1 MIYRRFGK
9 TEVPIPVISCGGMRY
24 QHQWQDLPMCDV
36 PVENQKNLE
45 NTILRSLE
53 VGINHIETAR
63 DYGSSEMQLGQILP
77 KLPREKM
84 MIQTKVAP
92 YSDPAQFLKTFQKS
106 LDYLGLEHV
115 DFLSIHGINNREL
128 LEWSLR
134 PGGCLDAARSLQKN
148 GRCRFVGFATHATT
162 DIIEEAIDCGGFDY
176 VNLHWYFVNDLN
188 WSAIEK
194 ARKLDM
200 GVFIISP
207 NDKGGKLYE
216 PPKKLVELCHPYSPM
231 VFNDLY
237 CLMRSEVHTL
247 SCGAAKPGDFD
258 DHLSAV
264 NLLDKAHEIVPT
276 IESKIRQEMNRV
288 LGKDWREN
296 WTKGLPN
303 YVEVPGEVN
312 IIEILRLW
320 TYAKSLDL
328 VNWGKM
334 RYNLLDGAG
343 SHWFPGK
350 KVPVQ
355 NMESLAPALEN
366 SPFRDILPGILLE
379 AHQLLDDAPKKRL
392 SQGGE

>member
-1 MIYRRFGK
+1 
-9 TEVPIPVISCGGMRY
+9 
-24 QHQWQDLPMCDV
+24 
-36 PVENQKNLE
+36 
-45 NTILRSLE
+45 
-53 VGINHIETAR
+53 
-63 DYGSSEMQLGQILP
+63 
-77 KLPREKM
+77 
-84 MIQTKVAP
+84 
-92 YSDPAQFLKTFQKS
+92 
-106 LDYLGLEHV
+106 
-115 DFLSIHGINNREL
+115 
-128 LEWSLR
+128 
-134 PGGCLDAARSLQKN
+134 
-148 GRCRFVGFATHATT
+148 
-162 DIIEEAIDCGGFDY
+162 
-176 VNLHWYFVNDLN
+176 
-188 WSAIEK
+188 
-194 ARKLDM
+194 
-200 GVFIISP
+200 
-207 NDKGGKLYE
+207 
-216 PPKKLVELCHPYSPM
+216 M

-288 LGKDWREN
+288 LGKDWCEN

>member
-1 MIYRRFGK
+1 
-9 TEVPIPVISCGGMRY
+9 
-24 QHQWQDLPMCDV
+24 
-36 PVENQKNLE
+36 
-45 NTILRSLE
+45 
-53 VGINHIETAR
+53 
-63 DYGSSEMQLGQILP
+63 
-77 KLPREKM
+77 
-84 MIQTKVAP
+84 
-92 YSDPAQFLKTFQKS
+92 
-106 LDYLGLEHV
+106 V

-288 LGKDWREN
+288 LGKDWCEN

-303 YVEVPGEVN
+303 YVEVPWEVN